1 MVVSSFDIY
10 VCVKAINEVQ
20 EKVAQLKNRVA
31 GFLLVIAK
39 VGKNTEKS
47 LEKTSKDVMDELKE
61 LKEYV
66 RNAPSPFFWLMSS
79 CRCLAL
85 INHRLQTINDQSTIL
100 TTLLPVANM
109 KVIDECVNAFQD
121 SIARFQ
127 VIFFCIL

>member
-1 MVVSSFDIY
+1 MIVSSFDKY

-66 RNAPSPFFWLMSS
+66 RKAPSPFFCS
-79 CRCLAL
+79 CPVV
-85 INHRLQTINDQSTIL
+85 DV
-100 TTLLPVANM
+100 LL
-109 KVIDECVNAFQD
+109 
-121 SIARFQ
+121 
-127 VIFFCIL
+127 